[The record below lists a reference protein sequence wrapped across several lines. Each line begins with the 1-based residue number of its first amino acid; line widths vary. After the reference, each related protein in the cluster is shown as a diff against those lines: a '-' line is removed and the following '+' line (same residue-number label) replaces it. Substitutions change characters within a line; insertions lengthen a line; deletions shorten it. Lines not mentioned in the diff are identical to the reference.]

1 MPLARKFTIREE
13 RGMIEVLCPYCL
25 KKMIET
31 DIGDQWAEY
40 SCEQCKCQKVV
51 MRKTEQEFQR
61 LPVGWIADR
70 ER

>member
-1 MPLARKFTIREE
+1 
-13 RGMIEVLCPYCL
+13 MIEVLCPYCL

-40 SCEQCKCQKVV
+40 SCEQCKSQKVV

-61 LPVGWIADR
+61 LPSTD
-70 ER
+70 

>member
-1 MPLARKFTIREE
+1 
-13 RGMIEVLCPYCL
+13 MIEVLCPYCL